1 MAKVAKYVPA
11 ALEARAR
18 EIVTAFGGH
27 WSHGQGMCCC
37 PAHDDRTPSLSIG
50 LSSGAILFHCFAGCS
65 SDEVMAGFKRH
76 GIQPR
81 DLFDGSGGT
90 IKPATLVSNGPDANA
105 LRLWREA
112 GPISDSLAD
121 IYLTKRMID
130 LRSPDMR
137 FHARTPLGRKPDV
150 LYLPALLTAVRTD
163 LGIIAVQRTF
173 LDPSTGEKAP
183 FFKPKRALGRLGSGA
198 ARLFPPIDGRLGLAE
213 GSESAMS
220 AQSLSGIP
228 CWATLGNERFGIVTI
243 PDSVTKLHLF
253 IDADKGGERA
263 LKRAEQS
270 YARPGRVLL
279 SHCPSQP
286 GNDWNDEFRDAR
298 REQNAD
304 RFIMEPDRKRVQEAA
319 APPTT

>member
-1 MAKVAKYVPA
+1 MAKPAKHAPA

-18 EIVTAFGGH
+18 EIVKAFAGH
-27 WSHGQGMCCC
+27 WSRGQGMCCC

-65 SDEVMAGFKRH
+65 SDEVIAGFKRH

-81 DLFDGSGGT
+81 DLFDGSGGP
-90 IKPATLVSNGPDANA
+90 IKQARAISEGPDANA

-112 GPISDSLAD
+112 KPISDSLAD
-121 IYLTKRMID
+121 SYLTKRMID
-130 LRSPDMR
+130 LRSPEMR

-150 LYLPALLTAVRTD
+150 RYLPALITAVRTD

-173 LDPSTGEKAP
+173 LDPCTEGKAQ
-183 FFKPKRALGRLGSGA
+183 FFKPKRALGRLGTGA

-243 PDSVTKLHLF
+243 PDSVTELHLF
-253 IDADKGGERA
+253 IDADRGGDLALSRA
-263 LKRAEQS
+263 QEA
-270 YARPGRVLL
+270 YTRPGRTIL
-279 SHCPSQP
+279 SHCPGQP
-286 GNDWNDEFRDAR
+286 GNDWNDELR
-298 REQNAD
+298 NA
-304 RFIMEPDRKRVQEAA
+304 EA
-319 APPTT
+319 

>member
-1 MAKVAKYVPA
+1 MAKPAKHVPA

-18 EIVTAFGGH
+18 EIVKAFAGH
-27 WSHGQGMCCC
+27 WSRSQGMCCC

-65 SDEVMAGFKRH
+65 SDEVIAGFKRH

-81 DLFDGSGGT
+81 DLFDGSGGA
-90 IKPATLVSNGPDANA
+90 IKPTRAVSEGPDANA
-105 LRLWREA
+105 LRLWRGA
-112 GPISDSLAD
+112 KPISDSLAES
-121 IYLTKRMID
+121 YLTKRMID
-130 LRSPDMR
+130 LRSSEMR

-150 LYLPALLTAVRTD
+150 RYLPALITAVRTD

-173 LDPSTGEKAP
+173 LDPCTEGKAQ
-183 FFKPKRALGRLGSGA
+183 FFKPKRALGRLGTGA

-243 PDSVTKLHLF
+243 PDSVTELHLF
-253 IDADKGGERA
+253 IDADKGGELA
-263 LKRAEQS
+263 LKRAREA
-270 YARPGRVLL
+270 YARPGRKIL
-279 SHCPSQP
+279 SHTPGQP
-286 GNDWNDEFRDAR
+286 GNDWNDELRSA
-298 REQNAD
+298 QA
-304 RFIMEPDRKRVQEAA
+304 
-319 APPTT
+319 

>member
-1 MAKVAKYVPA
+1 MAKPAKHVPA

-18 EIVTAFGGH
+18 EIVKAFGGH
-27 WSHGQGMCCC
+27 WSRSQGMCCC

-65 SDEVMAGFKRH
+65 SDEVIAGFKRH

-81 DLFDGSGGT
+81 DLFDGSGGP
-90 IKPATLVSNGPDANA
+90 IKQARAISEGPDANA

-112 GPISDSLAD
+112 KPISDSLAD
-121 IYLTKRMID
+121 SYLMKRMID
-130 LRSPDMR
+130 LRSSEMR

-150 LYLPALLTAVRTD
+150 QYLPALITAVRKD
-163 LGIIAVQRTF
+163 HGIIAVQRTF
-173 LDPSTGEKAP
+173 LDPVTKGKAQ
-183 FFKPKRALGRLGSGA
+183 FFKPKRALGRLGTGA

-243 PDSVTKLHLF
+243 PDSVTELHLF
-253 IDADKGGERA
+253 IDADKGGELA
-263 LKRAEQS
+263 LKRAHEA
-270 YARPGRVLL
+270 YARPGRTIL
-279 SHCPSQP
+279 SHCPGQP
-286 GNDWNDEFRDAR
+286 GNDWNDELQKRCAR
-298 REQNAD
+298 A
-304 RFIMEPDRKRVQEAA
+304 
-319 APPTT
+319 

>member
-1 MAKVAKYVPA
+1 MAKPAKHVPA

-18 EIVTAFGGH
+18 EIVMAFGGH
-27 WSHGQGMCCC
+27 WLRNQGMCCC

-65 SDEVMAGFKRH
+65 SDEVLAGLKRQ

-81 DLFDGSGGT
+81 DLFDGSGGP
-90 IKPATLVSNGPDANA
+90 IKPTRALPDGPDANA

-112 GPISDSLAD
+112 KPIFSDSLVD
-121 IYLTKRMID
+121 IYLKKRMID
-130 LRSPDMR
+130 LRSSEMR

-150 LYLPALLTAVRTD
+150 QYMPALITAVRTE

-173 LDPSTGEKAP
+173 LDPSTGRQAQ

-243 PDSVTKLHLF
+243 PDSVTELHLF
-253 IDADKGGERA
+253 IDADKGGELALRRA
-263 LKRAEQS
+263 QEA
-270 YARPGRVLL
+270 YARPGRAIL
-279 SHCPSQP
+279 SHCPSKP
-286 GNDWNDEFRDAR
+286 GNDWNDQLRNRTQKHDVTRLTKERG
-298 REQNAD
+298 E
-304 RFIMEPDRKRVQEAA
+304 EALA
-319 APPTT
+319 L